1 MRPLF
6 PRPSEE
12 WALISLAGMRCSQYP
27 PQQGQ
32 YPPQQGQQGYNQQGY
47 SQQWW
52 AACSGLHA
60 ERSSNGTVRH
70 LPLTAKWVLLCCR
83 NPNQQ
88 GGNMQQGYGN
98 PGQGFQGG

>member
-1 MRPLF
+1 
-6 PRPSEE
+6 
-12 WALISLAGMRCSQYP
+12 MRCSQYP

-32 YPPQQGQQGYNQQGY
+32 YLPQQGQQGYNQQGY
-47 SQQWW
+47 NQQGYNQQWW

-60 ERSSNGTVRH
+60 KRSTVGTVRH
-70 LPLTAKWVLLCCR
+70 LPLMRSTTKRALLCCR